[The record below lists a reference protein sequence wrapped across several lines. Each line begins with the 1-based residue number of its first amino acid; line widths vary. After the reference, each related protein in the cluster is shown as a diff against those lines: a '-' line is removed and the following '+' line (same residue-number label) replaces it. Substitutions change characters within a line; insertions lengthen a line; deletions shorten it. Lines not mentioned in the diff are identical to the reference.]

1 MCTSVQS
8 QWKQAFNPCE
18 TGACVTW
25 CCMRCSGRAVRWC
38 GSSSWLLC
46 LRRHSKLKDG
56 LLLPER
62 VRNGAVSDLMREMST
77 ACHVAKCS
85 RDYESGIVGKSWC
98 VRKAWEWVLS
108 VEGMIRETAVQWPLQ
123 TIFPS
128 LNILQRSNLTDN
140 YIRLVWFTFRSLF
153 MLERRMTQFKVC
165 AP

>member
-1 MCTSVQS
+1 MCVQS

-77 ACHVAKCS
+77 ACHIAKCL
-85 RDYESGIVGKSWC
+85 RDYESGIVGKSWW
-98 VRKAWEWVLS
+98 VRKAWECVLS

-128 LNILQRSNLTDN
+128 PLNILQRSNLTNN
-140 YIRLVWFTFRSLF
+140 YIRLVWFTFGSLR
-153 MLERRMTQFKVC
+153 MPEKRMTQFRVC
-165 AP
+165 TP